1 MKVRRHNKDILK
13 LIDQGFDDNEIRS
26 QIMKKHGIHLELS
39 KINSKRKS
47 ELNDFIKPF
56 LKDSKELLYPILYK
70 GFPNRNNIREKIDQ
84 IIYYLID
91 SIDIIKD
98 FPSEKA
104 LEDLQVTIEKGLN
117 TYKHDAFLYKLI
129 YQHKNIY
136 SKDFEDA
143 KEISLLKSLL
153 SDPFKNFFDL
163 CNMNMKHISFAEES
177 TDFDHIIREVCRDN
191 IITKTERLYLEE
203 KAKEYFIDSNK
214 LERYLDN
221 PFFGYETFKIFV
233 DQICEDGIVTDI
245 ERKYIIEKS
254 DQYNVPKA
262 KMEEMINLG
271 LANSSLFSK
280 NIKIKEFYDI
290 ILIYIL
296 SYSFDIKNLTS
307 YISERFKLGKFNSEQ
322 EILLTK
328 SFTLEELKI
337 SLLRDHSINVDEL
350 ESVDQIFKKLN
361 ISYVE
366 FKQALARHNINKNE
380 PSKST
385 IEQQKLS
392 FDTIQEKIYIGSL
405 KIEDVE
411 IIKSNKLSRL
421 FDVRFLGSKICIDY
435 SDEIDEIILV
445 KALSVLHLK
454 NSKTI
459 SRVSLLKQ
467 INRVLE
473 QLLHE
478 RN

>member
-1 MKVRRHNKDILK
+1 MKVSRHNKDILK